1 MRRPT
6 RSAGVRRLATG
17 TGLLLAAGLLASCSS
32 DDSDGGDL
40 VAEAQNVQNRSELAQ
55 QQEVAR
61 RAAELPTPQAG
72 TVSID
77 GNTDSSLTRDLT
89 AAYLRDGT
97 STTVD
102 VDANGEDAAFQ
113 RLCAGEIDVVDSDR
127 EITRAE
133 WDACRA
139 VGLDVVQFQ
148 VGADAVVVAIKSESD
163 VGGDCL
169 DTQQVQ
175 DIYRAGSPVTN
186 WEQVGLDG
194 VPLSVA
200 GPDQDNQA
208 FSFFGRVVLDAPQP
222 SLVNLRSDYES
233 FDNDRGS
240 RTFVVGSA
248 RDKRLAARNADRLR
262 VREELRSQVAG
273 QRQVVADA
281 YEEVQ
286 AAEAEVA
293 KGVRD
298 RRPADQ
304 QVRDQQR
311 LDQAR
316 AAWRSARAVMRDL
329 RARWV
334 RVRGNAVSTTAAL
347 RRYEETRGNVAY
359 FRFSYYELFED
370 QLRPFEI
377 TLPDGQRNCVFPSQ
391 RTIVSGEYPLA
402 QRLLLTTTTRSL
414 DRETLREL
422 LEFAL
427 EHSVEAADDA
437 RLVPLP
443 DATVAQQLAVVRG
456 EQAPELVVPEEESS
470 SEESSDDA
478 TPVDQPAE

>member
-6 RSAGVRRLATG
+6 RSAGVRRLTAG
-17 TGLLLAAGLLASCSS
+17 VAVLLAAGLLTSCSS
-32 DDSDGGDL
+32 DEPDSVDL
-40 VAEAQNVQNRSELAQ
+40 VAEAQDVQERSELAE
-55 QQEVAR
+55 QQEIAR
-61 RAAELPTPQAG
+61 RAAQLPDRRAG
-72 TVSID
+72 TVIVD
-77 GNTDSSLTRDLT
+77 GNTQSSLTRDLT
-89 AAYLRDGT
+89 DAYLRDGA
-97 STTVD
+97 STTVA
-102 VDANGEDAAFQ
+102 VDANGEDRAFQ
-113 RLCAGEIDVVDSDR
+113 RLCAGEIDVADSDR

-133 WDACRA
+133 WEACRA

-175 DIYRAGSPVTN
+175 DIYRAGSPVTS
-186 WEQVGLDG
+186 WAQVGLDD
-194 VPLSVA
+194 VPLSVG

-208 FSFFGRVVLDAPQP
+208 FGFFGRVVLDAPQP
-222 SLVNLRSDYES
+222 SLVNLRSDYRA

-240 RTFVVGSA
+240 RTFVVGST
-248 RDKRLAARNADRLR
+248 RDKRLAAANADRLR
-262 VREELRSQVAG
+262 VREELRSELAG
-273 QRQVVADA
+273 KRQVVDDA
-281 YEEVQ
+281 YDEVQ
-286 AAEAEVA
+286 KAEAEVA
-293 KGVRD
+293 KGIRD

-304 QVRDQQR
+304 QAADQAR
-311 LDQAR
+311 LDQAQADWR
-316 AAWRSARAVMRDL
+316 AARAEMREL
-329 RARWV
+329 RTRWV
-334 RVRGNAVSTTAAL
+334 RARDRAAATTAAH
-347 RRYEETRGNVAY
+347 RRNEEVRGHVAY

-414 DRETLREL
+414 ERESLRDL

-427 EHSVEAADDA
+427 EHAVEAADEA

-456 EQAPELVVPEEESS
+456 EQAPELVVPDVDPATAKA
-470 SEESSDDA
+470 SEDA
-478 TPVDQPAE
+478 APTDEPAE